1 MILTPS
7 SAPHRAKPRQILEG
21 QRIHQSVLVEIE
33 KANPKYSPAPLSPIE
48 GGWDLRPLEQDGY
61 RILERDWYAEG
72 GILSRIF
79 ESVRSNNKLPSSA
92 DVHAFLTLA
101 SSGKFS
107 FYLRNMTMTNT
118 AIFLGVGRY
127 SIISQPSAIDMLI
140 AICRAECEAV
150 SKETQSPD
158 DTFFETLLDV
168 LAAFITAPPSERIHA
183 HRLIVDLEKF
193 VTERLGNNA
202 VVFKRRFELLQKTI
216 FTLK

>member
-1 MILTPS
+1 
-7 SAPHRAKPRQILEG
+7 
-21 QRIHQSVLVEIE
+21 
-33 KANPKYSPAPLSPIE
+33 
-48 GGWDLRPLEQDGY
+48 
-61 RILERDWYAEG
+61 
-72 GILSRIF
+72 
-79 ESVRSNNKLPSSA
+79 
-92 DVHAFLTLA
+92 
-101 SSGKFS
+101 
-107 FYLRNMTMTNT
+107 
-118 AIFLGVGRY
+118 
-127 SIISQPSAIDMLI
+127 MLI